1 MAFLKQITDLI
12 YKEASNTENIIEK
25 IAAEACLSSS
35 QLNRKIKAITGMTTS
50 NYILKIKLN
59 KAGKMLAQSQKPIG
73 EIALSCGF
81 SDFAYFSR
89 SFKKEF
95 GMTPTS
101 FQRMPPRLSS

>member
-1 MAFLKQITDLI
+1 
-12 YKEASNTENIIEK
+12 
-25 IAAEACLSSS
+25 
-35 QLNRKIKAITGMTTS
+35 
-50 NYILKIKLN
+50 
-59 KAGKMLAQSQKPIG
+59 MLAQSQKPIG

-101 FQRMPPRLSS
+101 FQRMPRLSS